1 MLVIKKGY
9 WDNPKMLTQTEDYMD
24 AFETVYPNMQ
34 MVVQFDWSSGHAA
47 GSGDGLNVNKM
58 NSKWGGKN
66 SETFSM
72 RDSVLTAEMIGPHP
86 ATMKVGGIEVDCK
99 LKAGDA
105 QSFRFGVSVDGQP
118 PVMPPFYDLDACR
131 VDIPASDGDGGAE
144 KGKQG
149 FEGKPKGM
157 QQVMFETGWWD
168 PDPTVKMVGSMPT
181 LNQAGKRKDNGKEPP
196 KKEHV
201 LDLLLGSRP
210 DFRDELSELAKV
222 REYPNSLLSKFFT
235 LSACTDFKL
244 TKHFMCM
251 LLLA

>member
-1 MLVIKKGY
+1 LWSKGY
-9 WDNPKMLTQTEDYMD
+9 WDNAKMLTQTEDYMD
-24 AFETVYPNMQ
+24 AFETVYPDMQ

-86 ATMKVGGIEVDCK
+86 ATMKVNGIEVDCK

-118 PVMPPFYDLDACR
+118 PVMPPFYDLDACH

-144 KGKQG
+144 KCKQG

-168 PDPTVKMVGSMPT
+168 PDPAVKMVGSMPT
-181 LNQAGKRKDNGKEPP
+181 LNPAGKRKDNGKE
-196 KKEHV
+196 
-201 LDLLLGSRP
+201 GARSRP
-210 DFRDELSELAKV
+210 GARQPAQLPRRAVRARKSE
-222 REYPNSLLSKFFT
+222 RISKFFVIQI
-235 LSACTDFKL
+235 LHSNACTDFKL

-251 LLLA
+251 PLLA

>member
-1 MLVIKKGY
+1 VAKQAQVILSAVHSVHAH
-9 WDNPKMLTQTEDYMD
+9 PPPLTL
-24 AFETVYPNMQ
+24 
-34 MVVQFDWSSGHAA
+34 H
-47 GSGDGLNVNKM
+47 
-58 NSKWGGKN
+58 
-66 SETFSM
+66 
-72 RDSVLTAEMIGPHP
+72 
-86 ATMKVGGIEVDCK
+86 
-99 LKAGDA
+99 
-105 QSFRFGVSVDGQP
+105 VDGQP

-131 VDIPASDGDGGAE
+131 VDIPALDGDGGAE

-168 PDPTVKMVGSMPT
+168 PDPAVKMVGSMPT
-181 LNQAGKRKDNGKEPP
+181 LNPAGKRKDNGKEPP

-235 LSACTDFKL
+235 PTPARISS
-244 TKHFMCM
+244 
-251 LLLA
+251 